1 MAFTMYSS
9 LLELEK
15 RHGVPIGNT
24 FATDT
29 KCKEF
34 TMHSGKCFQEDV
46 IDEIKSSSYIAV
58 FDCGL

>member
-1 MAFTMYSS
+1 MAFTMYSSS

-29 KCKEF
+29 KCKNLLCIVE
-34 TMHSGKCFQEDV
+34 S
-46 IDEIKSSSYIAV
+46 V
-58 FDCGL
+58 FKKVSLMR